1 MVQSTDSTA
10 PAAAFEN
17 AGRVG
22 GGGDVAAA
30 GAGELRLNARVRES
44 AS

>member
-22 GGGDVAAA
+22 GGDVADA